1 MLLSASVRVN
11 VNMHLFATFC
21 YPCQACPPDLF
32 FDHRDINTMIQLLN
46 PTLKKLNSLRWCL
59 AVTVVAALSL
69 HAVQAQTFPAKP
81 IKIVVPNAAGGAAD
95 LTARAVGQ
103 KMAEAMGQPVVI
115 DNKPSAGGVVA
126 GDLVAKA
133 EADGYTVLL
142 ISSGTAV
149 SASLFKTLPFDTLK
163 DFAPVSTLATFDL
176 AIVVNET
183 GRFKTLADLLAY
195 GKANPGKLNIG
206 TPNIGTTQNLAA
218 ELFKASAG
226 IEAQVVPFNGTPP
239 VITALRGGEI
249 DAAIDILG
257 PLMAQIN
264 AKAIR
269 AVAVLGDKRATQLP
283 DVPAARESGGALAA
297 FNVSSWNGLA
307 VPAKTPK
314 DVIARLN
321 KEVNAALNLPDVKK
335 RLLDLN
341 LVATGGTPEHAVD
354 VLANDIKRW
363 GDVIARANIAKQ

>member
-1 MLLSASVRVN
+1 
-11 VNMHLFATFC
+11 
-21 YPCQACPPDLF
+21 
-32 FDHRDINTMIQLLN
+32 MIQLLN
-46 PTLKKLNSLRWCL
+46 PTLKKLNNLRWCPAL
-59 AVTVVAALSL
+59 TVVAALSL

-149 SASLFKTLPFDTLK
+149 SASLFKTLPFDTVK

-264 AKAIR
+264 AKAVR